1 MTVILNFLLVLGTCF
16 AGEGIFDGPEIQLA
30 MTPERLIS
38 LPELLM
44 SKWSQMSDW
53 HANKVINKALTF
65 RSYWKKEKV
74 SVLNIEISKTLSKIH
89 F

>member
-1 MTVILNFLLVLGTCF
+1 MTVILNFLLVFGTCF

-44 SKWSQMSDW
+44 SK
-53 HANKVINKALTF
+53 
-65 RSYWKKEKV
+65 
-74 SVLNIEISKTLSKIH
+74 
-89 F
+89 